1 MVCSRAAWS
10 RMDDDGSDN
19 NALHERHMGN
29 RYTRDEVTARLRATI
44 AAGRPIMV
52 AGAGNG
58 LSAKCEELGGID
70 LIIVFNSGKFR
81 TDGLPSICGL
91 MPYGNAN
98 EIVLD
103 LGENHVLPAVKKTP
117 VIAGVCG
124 TDPTRNMRKFL
135 EQLRE
140 AGFAGVI
147 NYPTVS
153 RFDGDIRRD
162 FESVGL
168 GFVREVEMIATAQE
182 VGLYSSCYVRTT
194 EEAVQMTKAGVDMIV
209 PHIGLTSGGT
219 TGSKKA
225 MSLDEA
231 VTATQHLID
240 AARAV
245 KADVIA
251 LAHGGPIESPQDV
264 AYVLQRTTA
273 QGFVGASSMERLPV
287 ETAIVG
293 TVKAF
298 KQLSLPPSK

>member
-1 MVCSRAAWS
+1 
-10 RMDDDGSDN
+10 
-19 NALHERHMGN
+19 MGQ
-29 RYTRDEVTARLRATI
+29 RYGRDEVAARLRATI
-44 AAGRPIMV
+44 AAGRPIIV

-70 LIIVFNSGKFR
+70 LIVVFNSGKFR
-81 TDGLPSICGL
+81 TDGLPSICSL

-98 EIVLD
+98 EIVLE

-135 EQLRE
+135 EQLLE
-140 AGFAGVI
+140 TGFSGVI

-168 GFVREVEMIATAQE
+168 GFAREVEMIATARE
-182 VGLYSSCYVRTT
+182 VGLYGSCYIRTA
-194 EEAVQMTKAGVDMIV
+194 EEAAQVAKAGVDMII

-225 MSLDEA
+225 MSLDDA
-231 VTATQHLID
+231 AKATQDLID
-240 AARAV
+240 VARSV
-245 KADVIA
+245 KSDVIV

-273 QGFVGASSMERLPV
+273 QGFVGASAMERLPV
-287 ETAIVG
+287 ESAIVG
-293 TVKAF
+293 AVKAF
-298 KQLSLPPSK
+298 KQLSLPANK